1 MTLGVLA
8 VCWSSAWA
16 LVALWS
22 SICALNVMTRATPVT
37 ARLAYILLG
46 VGAGAVLLAP
56 AYLGRTPSAAEL
68 LLVTGLSALA
78 GFHHRLRPGRGRR
91 SGSA

>member
-22 SICALNVMTRATPVT
+22 SICALNVMTRATPVI

-46 VGAGAVLLAP
+46 VGACAVLLAP
-56 AYLGRTPSAAEL
+56 GYLNRAPSWAEL
-68 LLVTGLSALA
+68 FLVSGVAALA
-78 GFHHRLRPGRGRR
+78 LFDRHRSHVTR
-91 SGSA
+91 